1 MPDNS
6 PNDNLKITW
15 QNQPMEASKMTLETI
30 RQKASESR
38 SKTRREL
45 FGSIVMALIVVAISV
60 FGILHGSNTGIRVVF
75 VLAIVWALAGQILL
89 HRGMW
94 PASLPVEATISTGLE
109 FYQQQI
115 ERQQNLVRRVLEWS
129 FGPVILS
136 IGNLIVM
143 LVEIARGRSLRI
155 SAVMPFVTLV
165 VIWIIAFFV
174 FRSRDQRKL
183 RSEIDELRHIEKA
196 SRQ

>member
-1 MPDNS
+1 
-6 PNDNLKITW
+6 
-15 QNQPMEASKMTLETI
+15 MTLETI

-94 PASLPVEATISTGLE
+94 PANLPVEATINTGLE

-155 SAVMPFVTLV
+155 TAVMPFATLV

>member
-6 PNDNLKITW
+6 PNDNLKTAW

-30 RQKASESR
+30 LQKAGESR

-45 FGSIVMALIVVAISV
+45 FGSIAMALIVVAISV
-60 FGILHGSNTGIRVVF
+60 FGILHGSNAGIRVVF
-75 VLAIVWALAGQILL
+75 VLAIVWALTGQILL

-94 PASLPVEATISTGLE
+94 SESLPDEATVSTGLE
-109 FYQQQI
+109 FYRRQI
-115 ERQQNLVRRVLEWS
+115 ERQQDLVSRVLEWS

-136 IGNLIVM
+136 IGTLVVM

-155 SAVMPFVTLV
+155 SAVAPFATLV

-174 FRSRDQRKL
+174 LRSRDQRKL
-183 RSEIDELRHIEKA
+183 RLEIDELSHIEKA
-196 SRQ
+196 GRR